1 MVPLVVGWTHPHRV
15 DCIALFVARI
25 LKLLGHHLV
34 YLVAILPLMN
44 LLLISCLHFVLLP
57 LILQDGLEV
66 VLWLLLDVLWLLLN
80 FRLLDTLIVVH
91 PFVVVG
97 HVGVDLQ
104 QEVRVYLE
112 FNFRELCLVVLGY
125 WGDMLFC
132 HLVCLGRCTW
142 LLMLLYVLGLF

>member
-1 MVPLVVGWTHPHRV
+1 
-15 DCIALFVARI
+15 
-25 LKLLGHHLV
+25 
-34 YLVAILPLMN
+34 MN

-132 HLVCLGRCTW
+132 YLVCLGRCTW